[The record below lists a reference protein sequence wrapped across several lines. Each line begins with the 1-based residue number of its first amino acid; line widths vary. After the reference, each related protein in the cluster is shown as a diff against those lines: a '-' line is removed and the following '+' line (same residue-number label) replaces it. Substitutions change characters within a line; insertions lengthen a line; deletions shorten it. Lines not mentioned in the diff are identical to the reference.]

1 MNPLKIIHLLIITL
15 VFIPTSTLAGDKHAL
30 LIGIQDYSR
39 SGINS
44 LKGSINDITLMEGV
58 LRERLGFQ
66 EQDFIILLDAQA
78 THTGIAKAFTALIE
92 KVKYDDFV
100 YIHYSGYG
108 SQTPDLN
115 GDEPR
120 NGKDQTWVS
129 YGARTHAMSKDINN
143 YDVLDDEINAWLAKI
158 YAKTKQVIFVSDSC
172 NEAIVARGAAPINR
186 AAKEDNRKH
195 PLGKNAQTQI
205 EKDQGI
211 RVSAARD
218 NESAAETM
226 PREEG
231 KIYGLFTWYWAKAL
245 QQAQAGET
253 WDDVFK
259 RTYIPIA
266 SWRGQAQTPLLS
278 GEHNRK
284 ILDGLLSPLTSTISV
299 SDAYHR
305 YINIRAGY
313 TAGVT
318 VGSVYRLYN
327 PQHPNQKKL
336 PRFTVSG
343 VKAFMSYGFAPKVGL
358 FKKGDLVREESHA
371 YHFDPIKVYLSADYP
386 KGKDKPLLQ
395 IIRTAFDPHP
405 NGKQAFPGYI
415 PTEDPYNT
423 DLRLHLLRPK
433 RKKNGQ
439 PIHTF
444 ANEALPKSFPNQP
457 PELWILTPEQKLLDK
472 NLQIQFENPRSGMKL
487 LQNYLK
493 KVARLRELKMLHST
507 HSTHSSNT
515 FEVSVFL
522 RKTETSKPVLVQ
534 TIVLSPVN
542 SCQQKAKCVKLPD
555 SLGWYRKTGQ
565 YNLQEIDGRILNQND
580 LLTFTLHNHSRLDY
594 YCYLMN
600 IGIDGAISAIFPA
613 ENAPI
618 EYAYVS
624 AGKKRE
630 LTFPDGVLMLN
641 RIGKESLLVIT
652 SIRPIDVPLLKTAG
666 FKRGSVR
673 ALNSLERL
681 LVNALHGI
689 RGAKRVRIKVRNNEW
704 ATGLATFEV
713 KAFSRMTISSSSGD

>member
-1 MNPLKIIHLLIITL
+1 MNSLKIIHLLIII
-15 VFIPTSTLAGDKHAL
+15 VFIPASTLAGDKYAL

-172 NEAIVARGAAPINR
+172 KKAIAARGVAPTNR
-186 AAKEDNRKH
+186 AAKKDNRKH
-195 PLGKNAQTQI
+195 PLGKRAYTQI

-259 RTYIPIA
+259 RTYTTIA

-278 GEHNRK
+278 GERSRQ
-284 ILDGLLSPLTSTISV
+284 ILDGLLPPLTSTISV

-327 PQHPNQKKL
+327 SQHPNKKNL

-358 FKKGDLVREESHA
+358 FKKGDLVIEESHA

-386 KGKDKPLLQ
+386 KDKDRLLLQ
-395 IIRTAFDPHP
+395 IIRSAFYPRP

-415 PTEDPYNT
+415 STEDPYNA

-433 RKKNGQ
+433 RKNGQ
-439 PIHTF
+439 PIRTF
-444 ANEALPKSFPNQP
+444 ADEALPKSFPNQP

-472 NLQIQFENPRSGMKL
+472 NLQIQFENPRRGMKL

-515 FEVSVFL
+515 L
-522 RKTETSKPVLVQ
+522 PVLVQ
-534 TIVLSPVN
+534 TTVLSPVN
-542 SCQQKAKCVKLPD
+542 SCPQDAKCVKLPD
-555 SLGWYRKTGQ
+555 SLGWHRKTGQ
-565 YNLQEIDGRILNQND
+565 YNLQEIEGRTLNQND

-613 ENAPI
+613 KNAPI
-618 EYAYVS
+618 EYAHVS

-652 SIRPIDVPLLKTAG
+652 SIRPIDVQLLKTTR

-681 LVNALHGI
+681 LVNAVHGI
-689 RGAKRVRIKVRNNEW
+689 RGAKRVRIKVRDNEW

-713 KAFSRMTISSSSGD
+713 K

>member
-1 MNPLKIIHLLIITL
+1 MNPLKIIHLLITI
-15 VFIPTSTLAGDKHAL
+15 VFIPASTLAGDKHAL

-39 SGINS
+39 SGISS

-66 EQDFIILLDAQA
+66 DQDFIILLDAQA

-108 SQTPDLN
+108 SQTLDLN

-129 YGARTHAMSKDINN
+129 YGARIHAMSKDINS
-143 YDVLDDEINAWLAKI
+143 YDILDDEINAWLANI
-158 YAKTKQVIFVSDSC
+158 YAKTEQVIFVSDSC
-172 NEAIVARGAAPINR
+172 NETIVTRGAAPTSR
-186 AAKEDNRKH
+186 AAKQDSREH
-195 PLGKNAQTQI
+195 PLGKRAYTQI
-205 EKDQGI
+205 EKYQGI

-218 NESAAETM
+218 NESAVETM

-253 WDDVFK
+253 WDNVFT
-259 RTYIPIA
+259 RTDTPIA

-278 GEHNRK
+278 GERSRQ
-284 ILDGLLSPLTSTISV
+284 ILDGNFTPLTSTVSV

-305 YINIRAGY
+305 YINIQAGY

-327 PQHPNQKKL
+327 PQRPNQKNL
-336 PRFTVSG
+336 PRLTVSG
-343 VKAFMSYGFAPKVGL
+343 VEAFMSYGFAPKVGL
-358 FKKGDLVREESHA
+358 FKKGDLVIEESHA
-371 YHFDPIKVYLSADYP
+371 YYFDPIKVYLSADYP

-395 IIRTAFDPHP
+395 IIRTAFDPRP

-439 PIHTF
+439 PIRTF
-444 ANEALPKSFPNQP
+444 ADDALPKSFLNQP

-472 NLQIQFENPRSGMKL
+472 NLQIEFENSRRGMKL
-487 LQNYLK
+487 LENYLK
-493 KVARLRELKMLHST
+493 KVARLRELKMLQ
-507 HSTHSSNT
+507 STHSSNT
-515 FEVSVFL
+515 L
-522 RKTETSKPVLVQ
+522 PVLVQ
-534 TIVLSPVN
+534 TAVLSPVN
-542 SCQQKAKCVKLPD
+542 SCPQDAKCVKLPD
-555 SLGWYRKTGQ
+555 SLGWHRKTGP
-565 YNLQEIDGRILNQND
+565 YNLQEIEGRTLNQND

-600 IGIDGAISAIFPA
+600 IGIDGAISAVFPIP
-613 ENAPI
+613 NAPI
-618 EYAYVS
+618 EYAHVS
-624 AGKKRE
+624 AGKKRD

-641 RIGKESLLVIT
+641 RIGKETLLVIT
-652 SIRPIDVPLLKTAG
+652 SIRPIDVRLLKTTG

-713 KAFSRMTISSSSGD
+713 K

>member
-1 MNPLKIIHLLIITL
+1 MNPLKIIHLLIITI
-15 VFIPTSTLAGDKHAL
+15 VFIPTSTLADDKHAL

-39 SGINS
+39 SGIGS

-58 LRERLGFQ
+58 LRERLGLRD
-66 EQDFIILLDAQA
+66 QDFIILLDAQA

-92 KVKYDDFV
+92 KVKSDDFV

-129 YGARTHAMSKDINN
+129 YGARIHAMSKDINS

-158 YAKTKQVIFVSDSC
+158 YAKTEQVIFVSDSC
-172 NEAIVARGAAPINR
+172 HEATVARGAAPTSR
-186 AAKEDNRKH
+186 AAKKDNRKH
-195 PLGKNAQTQI
+195 PLGKSAQTQI
-205 EKDQGI
+205 EKYQGI

-218 NESAAETM
+218 NDSAAETT
-226 PREEG
+226 PREED

-253 WDDVFK
+253 WSDVFK
-259 RTYIPIA
+259 RTYTPITN
-266 SWRGQAQTPLLS
+266 WREQAQTPLLS
-278 GEHNRK
+278 GERSRK
-284 ILDGLLSPLTSTISV
+284 ILDGNLTPLTSTIFV

-327 PQHPNQKKL
+327 PQRPNQKNL
-336 PRFTVSG
+336 PRLTVSG
-343 VKAFMSYGFAPKVGL
+343 VKAFMSYGFSPKVGL
-358 FKKGDLVREESHA
+358 FKKGDLVIEESHA

-395 IIRTAFDPHP
+395 IIRTAFDPRP

-415 PTEDPYNT
+415 PTEDPYNA

-433 RKKNGQ
+433 RKNGQ
-439 PIHTF
+439 PIRTF
-444 ANEALPKSFPNQP
+444 ANDALPKSFLNQP

-472 NLQIQFENPRSGMKL
+472 NLQIQFEKPRRGMKL
-487 LQNYLK
+487 LRKYLK
-493 KVARLRELKMLHST
+493 KVARLRELNMLQSA

-515 FEVSVFL
+515 LPVF
-522 RKTETSKPVLVQ
+522 VQ
-534 TIVLSPVN
+534 TTVLSPVN
-542 SCQQKAKCVKLPD
+542 SCPQDAKCVELPD
-555 SLGWYRKTGQ
+555 SLGWHRKIGQ
-565 YNLQEIDGRILNQND
+565 YNLQEIEGRTLNQND
-580 LLTFTLHNHSRLDY
+580 LLIFTLHNHSRLDY
-594 YCYLMN
+594 YCYLIN
-600 IGIDGAISAIFPA
+600 IDIDGAISAIFPVP
-613 ENAPI
+613 NASI
-618 EYAYVS
+618 EYAHVS
-624 AGKKRE
+624 AGKKRK

-641 RIGKESLLVIT
+641 KIGKETFLVIT
-652 SIRPIDVPLLKTAG
+652 SIRPIDVRLLKTTG

-681 LVNALHGI
+681 LVNAVHGI
-689 RGAKRVRIKVRNNEW
+689 RGAKRVKIKVRNNEW
-704 ATGLATFEV
+704 AIKLATFEV
-713 KAFSRMTISSSSGD
+713 K

>member
-1 MNPLKIIHLLIITL
+1 MNPLKIIHLLITI
-15 VFIPTSTLAGDKHAL
+15 VFIPASTLAGDKHAL

-39 SGINS
+39 SGISS
-44 LKGSINDITLMEGV
+44 LKGSINDIILMEGV
-58 LRERLGFQ
+58 LRERLGLRD
-66 EQDFIILLDAQA
+66 QDFIILLDAQA

-92 KVKYDDFV
+92 KVKSDDFV

-129 YGARTHAMSKDINN
+129 YGARTHPMSKDINN

-172 NEAIVARGAAPINR
+172 NEAIVARGAAPSNR
-186 AAKEDNRKH
+186 AAKKDNRKH
-195 PLGKNAQTQI
+195 PLGKSAYTQI
-205 EKDQGI
+205 EKNQGI

-218 NESAAETM
+218 NESAVEIM

-253 WDDVFK
+253 WSDVFK
-259 RTYIPIA
+259 RTYTPIA
-266 SWRGQAQTPLLS
+266 SWRGQAQIPLLS

-284 ILDGLLSPLTSTISV
+284 FLDGLLSPLTSTISV

-327 PQHPNQKKL
+327 PQHPNNKKL

-358 FKKGDLVREESHA
+358 FKKGDLVIEESHA

-439 PIHTF
+439 PIHTL
-444 ANEALPKSFPNQP
+444 AEEALPKYFPNQP

-472 NLQIQFENPRSGMKL
+472 NLQIQFENLRSGMKL

-515 FEVSVFL
+515 L
-522 RKTETSKPVLVQ
+522 PILVQ
-534 TIVLSPVN
+534 TTVLSPVN
-542 SCQQKAKCVKLPD
+542 YCPQNAKCVKLPD
-555 SLGWYRKTGQ
+555 SLGWHRKTGQ
-565 YNLQEIDGRILNQND
+565 YNLQEIEGRTLNQND
-580 LLTFTLHNHSRLDY
+580 LLTFTLHNRSKLDY

-613 ENAPI
+613 KNAPI
-618 EYAYVS
+618 EYARVR
-624 AGKKRE
+624 AGEKRDSRLKFLRRKNFNLE
-630 LTFPDGVLMLN
+630 LTFPDGVLMLE
-641 RIGKESLLVIT
+641 RIGEESLLVIT
-652 SIRPIDVPLLKTAG
+652 SIRPIDVRLFEKTG
-666 FKRGSVR
+666 FKRSFVR

-713 KAFSRMTISSSSGD
+713 KAFTRTTVSNGD